1 MGRELR
7 LQLPEEGAA
16 GERHTVL
23 AGYLRREPL
32 QLDVADVAALQAGAG
47 IDIEFLFAS
56 GLLDGNQDADAHAF
70 IVERRPGA
78 GRADAARRAG
88 FRLEQQRDD
97 EPGQFPGTSR
107 AARWTSAWSL
117 PVKLV
122 LRSGRKSS

>member
-56 GLLDGNQDADAHAF
+56 GLLDGNKDADAHAF
-70 IVERRPGA
+70 IVERRRARAALMPHAEPGSA
-78 GRADAARRAG
+78 SSSSVTTNQASSPGRQGRHDGRARGA
-88 FRLEQQRDD
+88 FQ
-97 EPGQFPGTSR
+97 
-107 AARWTSAWSL
+107 
-117 PVKLV
+117 
-122 LRSGRKSS
+122 